1 MTGTVAR
8 MSDRRGVRALLEPT
22 SAVPL
27 ILIGVAAGVLS
38 GLLGVGGGIVMVPA
52 MAMLAGIGQQRA
64 QATSLAAIVPIAI
77 VGALVFGGAAQVDL
91 VAAALLIAGSLA
103 GVRVGTGVMHR
114 LSDARLTLIFAT
126 FMAAVALLML
136 LT

>member
-1 MTGTVAR
+1 